1 MTCQVFYTGAV
12 GDPVPLARG
21 WLRVSLRAT
30 TKHPTEMSKII
41 PERDYLSTYVE
52 PVKAGEVYTVDIE
65 IWPTNSVFLPG
76 DKVAIEISSGDSEGV
91 SVFEHNHP
99 DDRDPEKLGGLNAIH
114 IGGEFQNFLR
124 LPIIPAKE

>member
-41 PERDYLSTYVE
+41 PERDYLSTDVE
-52 PVKAGEVYTVDIE
+52 PVKAGEVYSVDIE

-99 DDRDPEKLGGLNAIH
+99 DDRDPE
-114 IGGEFQNFLR
+114 
-124 LPIIPAKE
+124 